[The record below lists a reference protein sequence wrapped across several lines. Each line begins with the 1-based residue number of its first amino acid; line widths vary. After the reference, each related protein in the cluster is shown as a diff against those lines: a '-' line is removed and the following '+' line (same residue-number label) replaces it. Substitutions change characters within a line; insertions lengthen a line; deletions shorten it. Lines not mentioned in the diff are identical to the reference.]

1 MTRLILALF
10 FIQVNANI
18 CSNQESEELSF
29 QSSTSGASMQAEP
42 CFDFGAE
49 KFNLNKKVQVDKDV
63 ELECFVRNKGV
74 FSVIW
79 MFENQLISLNNQLI
93 RPDSN
98 IKIDS
103 DNNQKFNLRISRVNE
118 NYKGS
123 YKCQIST
130 LISQNLEYKLDVLG
144 KSLMPPIL

>member
-18 CSNQESEELSF
+18 CSNQESEELLF
-29 QSSTSGASMQAEP
+29 QAASGVSTQAEP
-42 CFDFGAE
+42 CFEFGAE

-63 ELECFVRNKGV
+63 ELECFVRNRGV

-103 DNNQKFNLRISRVNE
+103 DNNKKFNLRIARVNE
-118 NYKGS
+118 NYKGT

-130 LISQNLEYKLDVLG
+130 LITQNLEYKLDVLG
-144 KSLMPPIL
+144 KCSLLRKTL